1 MFRAA
6 LSGLL
11 ITASVV
17 LSAPVPEPTT
27 KVVGPLP
34 TFLNLSQAKIVDQV
48 ITGTRIDY
56 QTVTKN
62 VPVVEEMAG
71 RKITRIQQVTE
82 QVPVTRAF
90 QVRLTDHEVVTAG
103 GKTLTLEAALPLLKA
118 APLVLVSDGPLDPAF
133 GKVLKPETIILI
145 RKKK

>member
-34 TFLNLSQAKIVDQV
+34 TFLNLSEAKIVDQV
-48 ITGTRIDY
+48 I
-56 QTVTKN
+56 KN
-62 VPVVEEMAG
+62 VPMVVEMG
-71 RKITRIQQVTE
+71 GQKITRIQQVTE